1 VTGRRRFGT
10 IALVVLVVSAAGAA
24 TGLSF
29 AASPPGIVTAIGG
42 TGGGSGDAVAQNP
55 VSLAIA
61 PSGGLEIGDGTLMV
75 VRSLSRSGAERNVAC
90 SGAIATSGY
99 GGDGGPAADAACD
112 GPYGITVDRSG
123 DLVVADNQN
132 NRIRVAAAANGT
144 LFGTPVTAGE
154 ITTIAGD
161 GTWGYAGDDGPAT
174 SAQLAYPAGTA
185 LDRGD
190 NLIICDSGNN
200 VIRVVASS
208 TGTFYGQPMTAGD
221 IYTVAGDGTAGFAG
235 DGTAATGAELDQ
247 PTGVAVDKA
256 GNLVIAD
263 LGNNQVRVVAAS
275 TGTFYGRRMTTG
287 DIYTVAG
294 DGTAGFAGDGAA
306 ATGAELDMPEGVAL
320 DAQGD
325 VVIADYGNNRVR
337 LVAERTRTAFGL
349 PVIAGDI
356 YTVAGT
362 GEAQFSGDGGPA
374 TGAALSAPRDV
385 VVDRGGDIVVADSG
399 NNRVRV
405 IAASTGTAYGQ
416 SVSAGDI
423 QTVAGTGALGG
434 FSGDG
439 GSAAD
444 AVFNLPTGVAADTA
458 GDVAV
463 ADQNNNRARFV
474 PVRSGTYFGQPMVGG
489 SLYTVAGDG
498 TAGTSADG
506 TSGPD
511 AKIDVPSGIAFDSAG
526 NLLVAEF
533 GGNRIR
539 VVAHD
544 TGTFYGRPMTAGAIY
559 TIAGTGAI
567 ASTGDGGPASRAG
580 INAPENLTVDGS
592 GNVVFTEFYGNR
604 IRAIAATSGTFYGF
618 SMKAGRIYTIAGT
631 GASGSTGDGGPAT
644 AATFQ
649 QPVGVAVDR
658 FGNLVVGDYLNNEVR
673 VVATATGTFYGIPM
687 EVGNVY
693 DLAGNG
699 SRGSAGDGGPA
710 TAAQLSFPAG
720 VTVDPTGNVIFAD
733 SANNVVRVV
742 AAVSGNFFGQSMTAG
757 DIYTIAGGGVTSC
770 PAGIGAPMPGAAAAL
785 SIPLGVAFAAPDS
798 LHISDTA
805 NNCVRDLTAGQ
816 EAPGPPRSVTATAG
830 SGSATVHWLP
840 PSANG
845 GRPVTGYVVTT
856 VGGGPTSHARA
867 GSSSATLT
875 GLTDGTSYAFTVTAV
890 NVLGSSPASAN
901 SKKVTPQP

>member
-1 VTGRRRFGT
+1 L
-10 IALVVLVVSAAGAA
+10 AVLVVGAAGAA

-29 AASPPGIVTAIGG
+29 AASPTGILTAIGG
-42 TGGGSGDAVAQNP
+42 PGGGAGDTVAQNP
-55 VSLAIA
+55 VSLALA

-75 VRSLSRSGAERNVAC
+75 VRNLSRFGLERNVAC

-99 GGDGGPAADAACD
+99 GGDGGPAQDAACD
-112 GPYGITVDRSG
+112 GPYGMTVDRSG
-123 DLVVADNQN
+123 DLIVADNQN
-132 NRIRVAAAANGT
+132 NRIRVVAAASGA
-144 LFGTPVTAGE
+144 LFGTTVTAGQ
-154 ITTIAGD
+154 ITTVAGD
-161 GTWGYAGDDGPAT
+161 GTWGYAGDKGPAT

-185 LDRGD
+185 LDRNG
-190 NLIICDSGNN
+190 NLVICDSGNN

-208 TGTFYGQPMTAGD
+208 TGTFYGQSMTSGDIYTVAGDGTAGDAGTGTAATGAELNQPTGVAVDRTGNLVIADLGNNQVRVVAAATGTYYGQHMTAGD

-235 DGTAATGAELDQ
+235 DGG
-247 PTGVAVDKA
+247 
-256 GNLVIAD
+256 
-263 LGNNQVRVVAAS
+263 
-275 TGTFYGRRMTTG
+275 
-287 DIYTVAG
+287 
-294 DGTAGFAGDGAA
+294 A

-337 LVAERTRTAFGL
+337 LVAERTKTAFGL
-349 PVIAGDI
+349 PVTAGDI

-362 GEAQFSGDGGPA
+362 GNAEFSGDGGPA
-374 TGAALSAPRDV
+374 TSASLSTPRDV
-385 VVDRGGDIVVADSG
+385 VVDRSGNIVVADSG

-416 SVSAGDI
+416 LVSAGDI

-439 GSAAD
+439 GAAGD
-444 AVFNLPTGVAADTA
+444 AVFNLPTGVAADAA

-463 ADQNNNRARFV
+463 ADQNNDRVRFV
-474 PVRSGTYFGQPMVGG
+474 PVRSGTYFGQSMIGG
-489 SLYTVAGDG
+489 SIYTVAGDG
-498 TAGTSADG
+498 TAGTSTNG

-511 AKIDVPSGIAFDSAG
+511 GEIDAPSGLAFDPAG

-533 GGNRIR
+533 AGNRIR

-544 TGTFYGRPMTAGAIY
+544 TGTFYGRRMTAGGIY

-567 ASTGDGGPASRAG
+567 GSTGDGGPATRAE

-592 GNVVFTEFYGNR
+592 GNVVFTEFYGNDV
-604 IRAIAATSGTFYGF
+604 RAIAATSGTLYGL
-618 SMKAGRIYTIAGT
+618 STTAGDIYTIAGT
-631 GASGSTGDGGPAT
+631 GASGDTGDGGPALT
-644 AATFQ
+644 ATFQ
-649 QPVGVAVDR
+649 QPVGVVVDR

-693 DLAGNG
+693 TLAGDG

-710 TAAQLSFPAG
+710 AAAQLSFPAG

-742 AAVSGNFFGQSMTAG
+742 AAVSGTFFGQSMTVG

-770 PAGIGAPMPGAAAAL
+770 PAGIGLPLPGTAAAL
-785 SIPLGVAFAAPDS
+785 SVPLGVAFAAPDS
-798 LHISDTA
+798 LRISDSA
-805 NNCVRDLTAGQ
+805 NNCVRDLITGQ
-816 EAPGPPRSVTATAG
+816 EAPGPPGSVTATAAN
-830 SGSATVHWLP
+830 GSATVHWMP
-840 PSANG
+840 PVTNG
-845 GRPVTGYVVTT
+845 GRPVSGYVISALGGSPT
-856 VGGGPTSHARA
+856 VHARA
-867 GSSSATLT
+867 GSTSATLT
-875 GLTDGTSYAFTVTAV
+875 GLTNGTSYAFTVSALNAV
-890 NVLGSSPASAN
+890 GSGPASAYSN
-901 SKKVTPQP
+901 KVTPQP